1 MTSFG
6 IGVLI
11 GWRSKDDCHI
21 VRSLWKKRGRGSGHG
36 YFNRDSLQR
45 VVEAGLGFKVD
56 TILGPGKVMGI
67 VNGTQYVVQV
77 KRNGVNMSELKTMDP
92 SDILACPSA
101 KFIPVVEQIR
111 EAAKYRIQLDI
122 YHEEKFNSM
131 LEDEMM
137 VMDKTWRVFSEGF
150 EIFLTS
156 FITAAEEDSSFDGEI
171 SNFLSSFIDFLED
184 FDLGG
189 GFKGRKHNDST
200 ATDSNEKMTNT
211 SILLERSPSETV
223 HDTRLWLFNDLF
235 LAKNIDDI
243 QSKKSPIITTH
254 SSDDRPFEKSY
265 KKVYTFL
272 RLMMRTIN
280 IAKAKCTEKPNL
292 KLGLTIVHEF
302 LLFIYNAIKV
312 QQVNMSKKSIEDWI
326 KTLKELEE
334 VFGPTNARLRKIG
347 LGIFHK
353 IEEHGKV
360 AKIRAIRF
368 ADFLVSDERLIA
380 SLETGDIS
388 EVILRVEDA
397 AIAAKILSENL
408 KEQYYDLGIQLYH
421 ALVPNINQNPE
432 AAYRNGKKLT
442 FLAKTLKLLATPSRS
457 LLVLLTNN
465 DILGIME
472 RILVRIFERDEESP
486 QIVNIYCWNF
496 RTLRHL
502 RLLSNMSLVGRLWS
516 PVLDAADEEFSW
528 ATSMSP
534 AQTQDYIVPLAKLFS
549 LGVARFHEIQRA
561 DSKVSLDWIDFLV
574 EEDAIQIIQELDA
587 ALLMFLKNFCDDM
600 KNMLNIL
607 PYVHR

>member
-1 MTSFG
+1 M
-6 IGVLI
+6 
-11 GWRSKDDCHI
+11 WR
-21 VRSLWKKRGRGSGHG
+21 KRGRGSGHG
-36 YFNRDSLQR
+36 YFNRDALIR
-45 VVEAGLGFKVD
+45 VVAAGIGFKVE
-56 TILGPGKVMGI
+56 TTLGSGKVMGFI
-67 VNGTQYVVQV
+67 NGSEYVVQV
-77 KRNGVNMSELKTMDP
+77 KRNGTNTSELKTMDP
-92 SDILACPSA
+92 SDILNCASC
-101 KFIPVVEQIR
+101 KFIPIVEQIR
-111 EAAKYRIQLDI
+111 EAARYRIQLEI
-122 YHEEKFNSM
+122 YQEEKLNSM

-150 EIFLTS
+150 EMFLSS
-156 FITAAEEDSSFDGEI
+156 FIAAAEEDSNIDGEI
-171 SNFLSSFIDFLED
+171 SNFLSSFISFLED
-184 FDLGG
+184 FDLSGD
-189 GFKGRKHNDST
+189 FKGRKHNES
-200 ATDSNEKMTNT
+200 T
-211 SILLERSPSETV
+211 SIESNVKTENVSIPFERSPSEV
-223 HDTRLWLFNDLF
+223 VRSTRLWLFNDLF
-235 LAKNIDDI
+235 LTTKMNGVESMNS
-243 QSKKSPIITTH
+243 SKIIT
-254 SSDDRPFEKSY
+254 SDERPFEESY
-265 KKVYTFL
+265 KKVYTIL

-302 LLFIYNAIKV
+302 LLFIHNAIKV

-326 KTLKELEE
+326 KTLKVLEE

-347 LGIFHK
+347 SGILQK

-360 AKIRAIRF
+360 AKIRAIKF
-368 ADFLVSDERLIA
+368 ADFLVSDEKLIG

-397 AIAAKILSENL
+397 AIAANILSENL
-408 KEQYYDLGIQLYH
+408 REQYYELGIQLYH
-421 ALVPNINQNPE
+421 ALVPNTNKNPE

-442 FLAKTLKLLATPSRS
+442 FLAKTLKILATPSRS

-465 DILGIME
+465 DILGILE
-472 RILVRIFERDEESP
+472 RILVRVFERDKEAP

-502 RLLSNMSLVGRLWS
+502 RILSNMSLVGRLWS

-534 AQTQDYIVPLAKLFS
+534 VQTQEYIVPLAKLFS

-561 DSKVSLDWIDFLV
+561 DSDVSLDWIDFLV

-600 KNMLNIL
+600 KEMLSVL
-607 PYVHR
+607 PYVQR

>member
-1 MTSFG
+1 M
-6 IGVLI
+6 
-11 GWRSKDDCHI
+11 
-21 VRSLWKKRGRGSGHG
+21 
-36 YFNRDSLQR
+36 
-45 VVEAGLGFKVD
+45 
-56 TILGPGKVMGI
+56 LGPGKVMGI
-67 VNGTQYVVQV
+67 VNGNKYVVQV
-77 KRNGVNMSELKTMDP
+77 KRNGVNTSELKTMDP
-92 SDILACPSA
+92 SEILACPSA

-122 YHEEKFNSM
+122 YHEEKLNFM

-150 EIFLTS
+150 EMFLTS
-156 FITAAEEDSSFDGEI
+156 FIAAAEEDSSFDGEI
-171 SNFLSSFIDFLED
+171 SNFLSSFIHFLED

-189 GFKGRKHNDST
+189 NLKGRKYNHSAST
-200 ATDSNEKMTNT
+200 ELNISCAP
-211 SILLERSPSETV
+211 ILLERSPSETV
-223 HDTRLWLFNDLF
+223 HRTSVWLFNDLF
-235 LAKNIDDI
+235 LTKNINDF
-243 QSKKSPIITTH
+243 QSKKSSALATH
-254 SSDDRPFEKSY
+254 SSDDRPFQESY
-265 KKVYTFL
+265 KKVYTVL

-280 IAKAKCTEKPNL
+280 IAKAKCTDKPNL

-326 KTLKELEE
+326 NTLKLLEE

-347 LGIFHK
+347 SGIFDK

-360 AKIRAIRF
+360 AKIRAIKF
-368 ADFLVSDERLIA
+368 ADYLVSDEKLIA

-397 AIAAKILSENL
+397 AIAANILSENL
-408 KEQYYDLGIQLYH
+408 KAQYHELGVQLYH
-421 ALVPNINQNPE
+421 ALVPNTNQNPE

-465 DILGIME
+465 DILGILE
-472 RILVRIFERDEESP
+472 RILVRVFERDEEAP
-486 QIVNIYCWNF
+486 QIVNIYCWNL

-502 RLLSNMSLVGRLWS
+502 RLLSNMSLVGRIWS
-516 PVLDAADEEFSW
+516 PVLDAADEEFAW

-534 AQTQDYIVPLAKLFS
+534 VQTQDYIVPLSKLFS

-600 KNMLNIL
+600 KEMLNVL
-607 PYVHR
+607 PYVQR